1 MKTTGILLLLTFISA
16 CSMMGGNKAVD
27 KREWIPVSCIGF
39 ADWQVCYDK
48 AKKYCPN
55 GYDER
60 NRKENLVTQNRSME
74 IACKG

>member
-16 CSMMGGNKAVD
+16 CSMTGPKTADN
-27 KREWIPVSCIGF
+27 REWIPVSCIGF
-39 ADWQVCYDK
+39 ADWQVCQDK